1 MNDEHFMPVYFWILT
16 FFFVWQARADDWQV
30 RQINQQSSIAGFGR
44 TMK

>member
-1 MNDEHFMPVYFWILT
+1 MNDEHFYASIFLDSDV
-16 FFFVWQARADDWQV
+16 FFVWQARADDWQV